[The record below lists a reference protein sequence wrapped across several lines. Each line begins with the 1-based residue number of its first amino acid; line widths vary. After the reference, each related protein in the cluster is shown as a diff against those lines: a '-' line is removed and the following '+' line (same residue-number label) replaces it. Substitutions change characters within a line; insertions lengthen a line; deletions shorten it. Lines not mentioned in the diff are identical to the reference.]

1 MPQVGQIIPEHL
13 FPYNKVVVNDNTGY
27 VNEFPA
33 EADDSIKMIFVFA
46 SPKGRDGKLVTID
59 GGLKQFKNEFGQGP
73 FSLYGQPYLNA
84 YDAFATGNIVG
95 HCLRVSASN
104 ATYAYS
110 VLVALYKIDSSGK
123 MSVKFKT
130 RDISSDLTDIDDLDS
145 IYTAPSEVISDGGA
159 DDGYT
164 EVKLFTIGALGKGSY
179 GNKLT
184 YSISSNSGSDKENDY
199 KNYTVTVYE
208 NNATLE
214 LQEQFYVCF
223 NDTAI
228 LNGESLFVDGVL
240 DDVDTG
246 STKIKFV
253 TNLEGFN
260 QLYTAYADANPDTTL
275 TLDDFDPL
283 LGINKY
289 TRGAISNYEIDTVS
303 TDVVVLNALG
313 GIALKGGDD
322 GDLAENADPT
332 ARAAALKTA
341 YTKAWSGETDE
352 YIKSKNRYPA
362 HLILDANFDPETKA
376 HMAALVEKRGDCML
390 ILDCGTEIKTKLS
403 PITYVKSN
411 IDSFATNRLEMVD
424 AICGK
429 IRDPYS
435 KKIVTVTDTA
445 LLASAYPNNWAENG
459 GKHIPFAGN
468 NYGILDGFI
477 KNSIYPIYDE
487 DLDADVMDEMVD
499 ERINFARINASQN
512 IVRATQTTR
521 QTKLSN
527 LSEAS
532 NMFILLDIK
541 RDCER
546 MCDEY
551 QYNFS
556 EAEDIARFNKDA
568 ETILS
573 KYAESQVRSI
583 QASFNKNDWEATRGI
598 LHLYVGFEHKD
609 LVKTSIIEIDVNRGS
624 AATTTEG

>member
-13 FPYNKVVVNDNTGY
+13 FPYNKVVVNDNTEY
-27 VNEFPA
+27 TNEVPA
-33 EADDSIKMIFVFA
+33 DADDSIKMIFVFA
-46 SPKGRDGKLVTID
+46 SPKGRDNKVITID
-59 GGLKQFKNEFGQGP
+59 GGLKQFISEFGQGA

-84 YDAFATGNIVG
+84 YNAFGTGNIVG
-95 HCLRVSASN
+95 HCLRVSAPN

-110 VLVALYKIDSSGK
+110 VLVALYKIDASGK

-130 RDISSDLTDIDDLDS
+130 RTGTASLEDINDLDS
-145 IYTAPSEVISDGGA
+145 VYTAPTSVISDGGV

-164 EVKLFTIGALGKGSY
+164 EVKLFTIGALGRGSY
-179 GNKLT
+179 GNKIC
-184 YSISSNSGSDKENDY
+184 YSVSSNSGSDKENNY
-199 KNYTVTVYE
+199 KNYVLAVYE
-208 NNATLE
+208 NNASLE
-214 LQEQFYVCF
+214 LKEQFYVCF

-228 LNGESLFVDGVL
+228 VDGEGLFADGVL

-246 STKIKFV
+246 SSKIKIV
-253 TNLEGFN
+253 TDLDGFN
-260 QLYTAYADANPDTTL
+260 QLYTAYADANPDTSL

-313 GIALKGGDD
+313 GIALTGGDD
-322 GDLAENADPT
+322 GDLAENADPV
-332 ARAAALKTA
+332 AREAALKAA
-341 YTKAWSGETDE
+341 YVKAWSGETDE
-352 YIKSKNRYPA
+352 YIKSKNRFPA
-362 HLILDANFDPETKA
+362 NLILDANFEPEAKA

-390 ILDCGTEIKTKLS
+390 VLDCGTEIKTKIS
-403 PITYVKSN
+403 PIKYVKNN
-411 IDSFATNRLEMVD
+411 IAAFATNRLEMVD

-429 IRDPYS
+429 VRDPYS
-435 KKIVTVTDTA
+435 KKIVTVTETA
-445 LLASAYPNNWAENG
+445 LLASEYPNNWAANG

-468 NYGILDGFI
+468 NFGILNGFI
-477 KNSIYPIYDE
+477 KNSIYPVYDE
-487 DLDADVMDEMVD
+487 DLDADIMDELVD

-556 EAEDIARFNKDA
+556 EPEDIAKFNKDA
-568 ETILS
+568 ETILA

-624 AATTTEG
+624 VATTTEE